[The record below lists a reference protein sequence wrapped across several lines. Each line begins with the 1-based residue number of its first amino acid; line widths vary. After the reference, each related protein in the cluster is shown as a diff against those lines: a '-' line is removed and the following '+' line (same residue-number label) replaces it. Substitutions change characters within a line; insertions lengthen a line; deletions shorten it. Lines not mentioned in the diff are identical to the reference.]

1 MKHLASL
8 LLVGVLALGVR
19 TVRAQ
24 SANGNTDL
32 NKGEAPVGLF
42 GHTPVPTP
50 AKASGPKK
58 PLEASLA
65 LDEKGTGTGTTFAKN
80 DAKIYLLVKDYSG
93 AKGDKIRAVWIADD
107 TGGALPKG
115 RKLNDFTQ
123 TLTQPAQN
131 TTFFTQVSG
140 GFPPGKYQADL
151 YENSTLVKSLK
162 FTVKK

>member
-1 MKHLASL
+1 MKNLASL
-8 LLVGVLALGVR
+8 LLVGVLALGAR
-19 TVRAQ
+19 TACAQ
-24 SANGNTDL
+24 SANGNADL

-93 AKGDKIRAVWIADD
+93 AKGDKIRAVWTAED

-115 RKLNDFTQ
+115 KKLNDFTQ
-123 TLTQPAQN
+123 TLSQPAQN

-140 GFPPGKYQADL
+140 GFPPGKYQTDV